1 MLFLLDWARFA
12 LATEG
17 NDLWSWAQ
25 IYSRKLSSPLV
36 LFLSFLFFGLFL
48 QSHPADDYGTLV
60 MAEALLEE
68 CLQENMDLLRS
79 STPLMD
85 RNQPKLCRAKSHLNA
100 ILSRGR
106 LTVSQAINSYCSCR
120 SLSLKLVSFIL
131 NQVRVVLTPL
141 THRTLSIQ
149 IFSFMFCFSHCKP
162 VISSCPA
169 A

>member
-1 MLFLLDWARFA
+1 MTRSLRAGGKCCFYWTERGLLWLQKEMTCDPELRSTPEKFTSCFIYFFLIFWTFC
-12 LATEG
+12 
-17 NDLWSWAQ
+17 
-25 IYSRKLSSPLV
+25 
-36 LFLSFLFFGLFL
+36 FF

-85 RNQPKLCRAKSHLNA
+85 RNQPKLCRAKSHLNT

-106 LTVSQAINSYCSCR
+106 LTVSQAINSSCSCR

-131 NQVRVVLTPL
+131 TQVRVVLSPL
-141 THRTLSIQ
+141 RHGTLSIQ
-149 IFSFMFCFSHCKP
+149 IFSFMFC
-162 VISSCPA
+162 
-169 A
+169 